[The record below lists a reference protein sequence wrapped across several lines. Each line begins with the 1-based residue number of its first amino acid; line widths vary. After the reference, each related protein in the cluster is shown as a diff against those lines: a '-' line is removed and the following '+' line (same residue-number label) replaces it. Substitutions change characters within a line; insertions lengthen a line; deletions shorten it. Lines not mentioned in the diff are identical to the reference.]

1 MEDERRRSAE
11 QPVASSAGPADVIRI
26 GAPRLRSAE
35 QPASSLNRDA
45 QPALNVHSAV
55 NAKRRRWRLFALQRV
70 SEDSVEQPV
79 VLHSVEKP
87 VVLTKCWL
95 CARQHPFE
103 TLKPLSTTSISKTV
117 QRLLADRYFG
127 NAVPLICAACDVFI
141 TTAVKNAPWALTTE
155 VGQKLLSS
163 AEAFANRDYH
173 GRPVDTAG
181 HWHQGVAMQRTCRW
195 EPWFG
200 TTAEK
205 TSTAVTQHAG
215 QPEQQLQCVLE
226 NYRVGLPGDRHT
238 PPRAAQ
244 PRSKRTPRTAAR
256 NQLLRH
262 LFAKHNITNF
272 KKPFYLLMTMKL
284 LHLEWGSHAEHV
296 LRQSWSTA
304 WGGGKIL
311 NALLFEGERIVP
323 EDVADMRKK
332 ARNECYYRS
341 CKANELFAAILLHS
355 SFGNALLQIGSE
367 NVCSE
372 LQKPTVRLQRFFY
385 KLCELRKVNNARRGV
400 YYKTFKTPE
409 ARKEWLQ
416 KHHNEGAAV
425 VKPIW

>member
-1 MEDERRRSAE
+1 
-11 QPVASSAGPADVIRI
+11 
-26 GAPRLRSAE
+26 
-35 QPASSLNRDA
+35 
-45 QPALNVHSAV
+45 
-55 NAKRRRWRLFALQRV
+55 
-70 SEDSVEQPV
+70 
-79 VLHSVEKP
+79 
-87 VVLTKCWL
+87 
-95 CARQHPFE
+95 
-103 TLKPLSTTSISKTV
+103 
-117 QRLLADRYFG
+117 
-127 NAVPLICAACDVFI
+127 
-141 TTAVKNAPWALTTE
+141 
-155 VGQKLLSS
+155 
-163 AEAFANRDYH
+163 
-173 GRPVDTAG
+173 
-181 HWHQGVAMQRTCRW
+181 MQRTCRW

-205 TSTAVTQHAG
+205 TSTAVGQHAG

-226 NYRVGLPGDRHT
+226 NYRVALPGDKHT
-238 PPRAAQ
+238 LPRVAQ

-256 NQLLRH
+256 SQFLQH
-262 LFAKHNITNF
+262 LFAKYNITNF
-272 KKPFYLLMTMKL
+272 KKPFFLLMTMKL
-284 LHLEWGSHAEHV
+284 LPLEWGSHAEHV
-296 LRQSWSTA
+296 LRKSWSTA

-323 EDVADMRKK
+323 EDVAGMRKK
-332 ARNECYYRS
+332 ACNECYYRS

-372 LQKPTVRLQRFFY
+372 LEKPTVRLQRFFY